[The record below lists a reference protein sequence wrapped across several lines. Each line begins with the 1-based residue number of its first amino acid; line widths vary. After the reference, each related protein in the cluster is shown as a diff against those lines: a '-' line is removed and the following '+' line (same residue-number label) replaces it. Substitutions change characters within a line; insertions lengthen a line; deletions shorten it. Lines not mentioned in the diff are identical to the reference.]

1 MVYTLNQIQSMT
13 IPVFKANGIVK
24 AIIFGSYAKG
34 IATEDSD
41 IDICIDSQGK
51 LKGLDFIGLSEDIR
65 KKLQKEVDLI
75 DITHIDNNS
84 KVEQEIKNT
93 GVIIYEV

>member
-1 MVYTLNQIQSMT
+1 MVYTLSQIKAISMP
-13 IPVFKANGIVK
+13 IFKSSGVVK
-24 AIIFGSYAKG
+24 AILFGSYAKG
-34 IATEDSD
+34 VATEDSD

-65 KKLQKEVDLI
+65 KELQKEVDLI